1 MPPPEIQHLQSD
13 ARPAFTTL
21 AREVDWGMTAAD
33 VDPVFELGEVF
44 GALGPRGELWAAA
57 ALFPCGDLA
66 AIGMMMVRPSLQR
79 RGFGRRVIDACLQ
92 ALPAKTPVTLV
103 SSPAGLGFYR
113 RLGFV
118 DAGTVHKLVVP
129 RALGSRGMP
138 GLERVR
144 ALETEDWGPLLRW
157 DREVFG
163 ADREALLRTRAESP
177 ATSAVLLD
185 PGGAL
190 EGYALGT
197 VQQGLLM
204 LGPVVAPDLE
214 GALALIHTLGHLTR
228 HGARIDVPGHQPG
241 LLARL
246 NAWGF
251 VQTYASPAM
260 LLNARDY
267 PGLRPCVFGLGSQM
281 YG

>member
-44 GALGPRGELWAAA
+44 GALGLRGELWAAA

-118 DAGTVHKLVVP
+118 DAGTAFSAGEDLKL
-129 RALGSRGMP
+129 GYS
-138 GLERVR
+138 
-144 ALETEDWGPLLRW
+144 
-157 DREVFG
+157 FG
-163 ADREALLRTRAESP
+163 
-177 ATSAVLLD
+177 
-185 PGGAL
+185 
-190 EGYALGT
+190 LGT
-197 VQQGLLM
+197 QLNIGLGGVGLPAIRFDYGFSPSTGSSQFHFR
-204 LGPVVAPDLE
+204 LGPV
-214 GALALIHTLGHLTR
+214 
-228 HGARIDVPGHQPG
+228 
-241 LLARL
+241 
-246 NAWGF
+246 F
-251 VQTYASPAM
+251 
-260 LLNARDY
+260 
-267 PGLRPCVFGLGSQM
+267 
-281 YG
+281 